1 MERISKRCIDFVVS
15 LIGLLALFPI
25 LGIACILIW
34 CNDFRNPIYFAK
46 RVGKNGASFD
56 MYKLRSMRVN
66 ADLTGVSSTS
76 ADDNRIT
83 SIGKIVRRFKLDELM
98 QLGNVLIG
106 NMSLVGPRPNT
117 ISAVAGYSVNEMRLI
132 SIRPGITD
140 FSSIV
145 FSDEGEI
152 LRGHLDPDIAYEALI
167 RPGKSLLGLFYID
180 NQSLILDM
188 HLIFATILSI
198 FSRAKA
204 LRYVESILRKLN
216 ADNFLIRI
224 ATRRES
230 LLTIYES
237 TNSK

>member
-1 MERISKRCIDFVVS
+1 M
-15 LIGLLALFPI
+15 
-25 LGIACILIW
+25 
-34 CNDFRNPIYFAK
+34 
-46 RVGKNGASFD
+46 
-56 MYKLRSMRVN
+56 
-66 ADLTGVSSTS
+66 
-76 ADDNRIT
+76 
-83 SIGKIVRRFKLDELM
+83 
-98 QLGNVLIG
+98 
-106 NMSLVGPRPNT
+106 
-117 ISAVAGYSVNEMRLI
+117 
-132 SIRPGITD
+132 
-140 FSSIV
+140 
-145 FSDEGEI
+145 
-152 LRGHLDPDIAYEALI
+152 AYEALI